1 MSVAQVGE
9 TPLDDAVYVGGGVDK
24 IFGVIGNH
32 IAKFN
37 ASTGA
42 LENFAR
48 VAGPATGYC
57 RLTYHST
64 TGLLYVGIWDF
75 KTNQWNDPPT
85 SWVLRGIYPVN
96 PTSLAIGAVIDVMSF
111 ASSGSRQ
118 WCVGIQ
124 SMFSAGGT
132 YLYFCFGVGGI
143 NAPTTLW
150 RVNPTNTADNF
161 NPANGASSAGQGG
174 FYQIDTGASNIYCA
188 NPYLAEIQR
197 YDLALTD
204 LSYNNSAIPAPY
216 TNVDN
221 PVSVAYAST
230 SGTAYAVCGS
240 SNMFRAD
247 FGTNIS
253 TRLDLSAVPGATGTV
268 APQRIRYR
276 SSDSKLYMPVQS
288 QNAIIVWNAGTDN
301 PADAVWK
308 TGYDS
313 PTDTVFTASKAFA
326 VQLGAAGL
334 KEIT

>member
-9 TPLDDAVYVGGGVDK
+9 TPIDDAVYVGGAVDK
-24 IFGVIGNH
+24 IFGTIGNH

-96 PTSLAIGAVIDVMSF
+96 PTTLAIGAVIDVMSI
-111 ASSGSRQ
+111 ASGGSRQ
-118 WCVGIQ
+118 WCVGVQ

-143 NAPTTLW
+143 NAPTALW

-161 NPANGASSAGQGG
+161 NPANGTSSAGQGG
-174 FYQIDTGASNIYCA
+174 FYQIDTDGISIYCC
-188 NPYLAEIQR
+188 NPFNAEIQK

-204 LSYNNSAIPAPY
+204 GSYNNSVIPAPF

-221 PVSVAYAST
+221 PVSVAYSLT
-230 SGTAYAVCGS
+230 SGNAYAVCGT
-240 SNMFRAD
+240 SNMFRSD
-247 FGTNIS
+247 FGINTS
-253 TRLDLSAVPGATGTV
+253 TRIDLTAVPGATGTV
-268 APQRIRYR
+268 APQRIKYR
-276 SSDSKLYMPVQS
+276 QSNSKLYMPVQS
-288 QNAIIVWNAGTDN
+288 QNAIIVWDPVTDN
-301 PADAVWK
+301 PADAEWK
-308 TGYDS
+308 TGFQC
-313 PTDTVFTASKAFA
+313 PIDTVFTASKAFA
-326 VQLGAAGL
+326 VQLGVNGL
-334 KEIT
+334 KEIL